1 VNGIDVIE
9 HLTMSIFDQLKE
21 RKLVSGD
28 VKDTLL
34 LFAEA

>member
-1 VNGIDVIE
+1 VNGLDVIE
-9 HLTMSIFDQLKE
+9 HLTLGIFDQLNE
-21 RKLVSGD
+21 RKLVEGD